1 VKSPI
6 YYLRNFNN
14 WIKSVIIADYTPSRA
29 VVLDLCAGKGGDLPK
44 WCKARIQYW
53 VAAGTL
59 LFSYFNILFV
69 KSINFFFH
77 SYNTFI
83 NFIILSLFGMRILKT
98 NALCVADIA
107 EESVKAAEE
116 RYRNSRHAAFPALF
130 LSTDCFQ
137 ARPPLLFFLA
147 VDHPRSLLLTR
158 ERWRGLPA
166 WLGARRPG

>member
-1 VKSPI
+1 MDHRGHQGQAPQHQHHNQHNGRHSSAQDVVTSHYNARPNTRVEDRVKSPI

-53 VAAGTL
+53 VAAGNL
-59 LFSYFNILFV
+59 LFSHFLILILFD

-83 NFIILSLFGMRILKT
+83 
-98 NALCVADIA
+98 
-107 EESVKAAEE
+107 
-116 RYRNSRHAAFPALF
+116 
-130 LSTDCFQ
+130 Q
-137 ARPPLLFFLA
+137 
-147 VDHPRSLLLTR
+147 
-158 ERWRGLPA
+158 
-166 WLGARRPG
+166 